1 MGGGNVTT
9 FSQPN
14 HMPPFL
20 DEIRANLMGNDTLTA
35 VCGDNTECLFDFSQ
49 TNDETVGMATMQFE
63 EDVAEE
69 VTMSSM

>member
-1 MGGGNVTT
+1 MTT

-20 DEIRANLMGNDTLTA
+20 DEIRANLTGNDTLTA